1 MTYND
6 SAKSEAVTR
15 YIHAFNPNQS
25 VVDAHVHP
33 PRASSLHLAMAAE
46 VPRKKKSHFAC
57 KCLNVQIKASKLV
70 GPVPAELATE
80 PGFTQVYVKHDGIS
94 AAHPQLTL
102 RIRSRGTPIEGSS
115 RFAQF
120 MSLGCLVCRTL
131 VYRVFISAPLLNNSY
146 ANLATREG
154 PVIPKS
160 GWVEDDVLRTPSGWV
175 DVFEGALTEADI
187 LQQQE
192 SPQYSPLFSLV
203 LPPIAAPPFSKSPTL
218 PPPSTDLHYL
228 AALEPMYSSIPATSD
243 PVFLRLSII
252 AATQSEK
259 LRLKAEQEV
268 DEIVKVKIAQ
278 LLQAED
284 ELKAQ
289 VQALVDTYKEG
300 LRVAEEEGNPKSP
313 TIRSWKEASS
323 GDSSGATV
331 SVRDFVPV
339 QVPATN
345 PSRSPPAPRVSTLS
359 ASLATSSFHHPR
371 AIKEQ
376 APHDGR
382 PSSIASSITLTSE
395 NSHLHHEEGS
405 TVLQF
410 RRNLDDGLNTAAS
423 YRYFVNLEGEMAR
436 HRKESGKQPEEKPRS
451 ASGSAQA
458 VPPEPEALQSTP
470 SSKAKERESPSGG
483 ERPPSLKPKR
493 RVTFDVQSEE
503 RSSGTGDSPQSRI
516 DSDMVFDLEEEEGGE
531 RPVEVRPVL
540 PLIEQT
546 APARPNRP
554 RSHRQQPEIASS
566 LSSFRPLSLLSS
578 PHRGSPNGL
587 SSSPL
592 ASSVTSRVERPSPL
606 RMAMSLPDEDPSIA
620 RESPGSPRRLA
631 QSPRKVT
638 EIREVPHDNGI
649 DIVRPS
655 IEGSLQEQMDGHQQ
669 RHDEEIMRL
678 LAAETPSHR
687 AAWSNGGKAWGQ
699 FLHRGRERMFDSD
712 AMAEDDYEVDKRR
725 EHINEHYEEVLDS
738 TRNGVPGSL
747 PVRIK
752 PLVKQREVLSLASY
766 KPQMIGARE

>member
-25 VVDAHVHP
+25 VVDAHLHP
-33 PRASSLHLAMAAE
+33 PRASSLHPTMAAE
-46 VPRKKKSHFAC
+46 VSRKKKSRFAC
-57 KCLNVQIKASKLV
+57 KCLNVQIKASKPV

-80 PGFTQVYVKHDGIS
+80 PGFAQVYVKHDGIS

-102 RIRSRGTPIEGSS
+102 RIRSRGTPMEGSS

-131 VYRVFISAPLLNNSY
+131 VYRAFISAPLLTNSY

-160 GWVEDDVLRTPSGWV
+160 GWVEDDVLRTPSGWIE
-175 DVFEGALTEADI
+175 VFEGALKNRHSI
-187 LQQQE
+187 LHYFLLFFLP
-192 SPQYSPLFSLV
+192 SPASPVPQVANLCRHRRQIF
-203 LPPIAAPPFSKSPTL
+203 
-218 PPPSTDLHYL
+218 HYL

-243 PVFLRLSII
+243 PVFLRLSNI

-259 LRLKAEQEV
+259 LRLKAEQDV
-268 DEIVKVKIAQ
+268 DEIVQVKIAQ

-289 VQALVDTYKEG
+289 VQALVDTYREG
-300 LRVAEEEGNPKSP
+300 LRVAEEEGNTKSP
-313 TIRSWKEASS
+313 TLRPWKEASS
-323 GDSSGATV
+323 GDPNGATV
-331 SVRDFVPV
+331 SVRDFIPV
-339 QVPATN
+339 QVPATSL
-345 PSRSPPAPRVSTLS
+345 SRSPPAPRVSTLS

-382 PSSIASSITLTSE
+382 PSSVASSITLTSE
-395 NSHLHHEEGS
+395 KSHLHHEEGS

-423 YRYFVNLEGEMAR
+423 YRYFVIEDEMAR
-436 HRKESGKQPEEKPRS
+436 HRKETGKQREEQPRS
-451 ASGSAQA
+451 ASGSAQVA
-458 VPPEPEALQSTP
+458 PSESETLQSTT
-470 SSKAKERESPSGG
+470 SSKAKERESPNSG

-493 RVTFDVQSEE
+493 RVTFDVQSED
-503 RSSGTGDSPQSRI
+503 RSGGTGDSPPSRI
-516 DSDMVFDLEEEEGGE
+516 DSDMVFDLEEEIGGG

-566 LSSFRPLSLLSS
+566 LSSFRPLSLLSA
-578 PHRGSPNGL
+578 PHRGSPNGI

-620 RESPGSPRRLA
+620 RESPGSPRRSA
-631 QSPRKVT
+631 QSPRKGT

-649 DIVRPS
+649 DIVRPPTV
-655 IEGSLQEQMDGHQQ
+655 EGSLQEQMDGHHQ

-678 LAAETPSHR
+678 LAAGTPSHR

-712 AMAEDDYEVDKRR
+712 AMADDDYEVDKRR

>member
-1 MTYND
+1 
-6 SAKSEAVTR
+6 
-15 YIHAFNPNQS
+15 
-25 VVDAHVHP
+25 
-33 PRASSLHLAMAAE
+33 MAAE
-46 VPRKKKSHFAC
+46 VSRKKKSRFAC
-57 KCLNVQIKASKLV
+57 KCLNVQIKASKPV

-80 PGFTQVYVKHDGIS
+80 SGFTQVYVKHDGIS

-131 VYRVFISAPLLNNSY
+131 VYRAFISAPLLTNSY

-160 GWVEDDVLRTPSGWV
+160 GWVEDDVLRTPSGWIE
-175 DVFEGALTEADI
+175 VFEGALTEADI
-187 LQQQE
+187 SQQEE
-192 SPQYSPLFSLV
+192 SPQYSSLFSLV
-203 LPPIAAPPFSKSPTL
+203 LPPITASPFPKSPTMS
-218 PPPSTDLHYL
+218 PPSTDLHYL

-243 PVFLRLSII
+243 PVFLRLSNI
-252 AATQSEK
+252 AAAQSEK
-259 LRLKAEQEV
+259 LRLKAEQDV

-289 VQALVDTYKEG
+289 VQALVDTYREG

-313 TIRSWKEASS
+313 TLRPWKEASS
-323 GDSSGATV
+323 GDLNGATV
-331 SVRDFVPV
+331 SVRDFIPV
-339 QVPATN
+339 QVPATSL
-345 PSRSPPAPRVSTLS
+345 SRSPPAPRVSTLS

-371 AIKEQ
+371 EIKEQ

-382 PSSIASSITLTSE
+382 PSSFASSITLTSE
-395 NSHLHHEEGS
+395 KSHLHHEEGS

-423 YRYFVNLEGEMAR
+423 YRYFVIEDEMAR
-436 HRKESGKQPEEKPRS
+436 HRKQTDKQPEEQPRS
-451 ASGSAQA
+451 ASGSAQVA
-458 VPPEPEALQSTP
+458 PSEPEAPQSTP
-470 SSKAKERESPSGG
+470 SSKARERESPSSG

-493 RVTFDVQSEE
+493 RVTFDVQSED
-503 RSSGTGDSPQSRI
+503 RSGGTGDSPPSRI
-516 DSDMVFDLEEEEGGE
+516 DSDMVFDLEEEIGGG
-531 RPVEVRPVL
+531 RPVEARPVL

-566 LSSFRPLSLLSS
+566 LSSFRPLSLLSA
-578 PHRGSPNGL
+578 PHRGSPNGI

-592 ASSVTSRVERPSPL
+592 TSSVTSRVERPSPL

-620 RESPGSPRRLA
+620 RESPGSPRRSA

-649 DIVRPS
+649 DIVRPPTV
-655 IEGSLQEQMDGHQQ
+655 EGSLQEQMDGHHQ

-678 LAAETPSHR
+678 LAAGTPSHR

-712 AMAEDDYEVDKRR
+712 AMADDDYEVDKRR

>member
-1 MTYND
+1 
-6 SAKSEAVTR
+6 
-15 YIHAFNPNQS
+15 
-25 VVDAHVHP
+25 
-33 PRASSLHLAMAAE
+33 MAAE
-46 VPRKKKSHFAC
+46 VSRKKKSRFAC
-57 KCLNVQIKASKLV
+57 KCLNVQIKASKPV
-70 GPVPAELATE
+70 GPVPAELASE

-131 VYRVFISAPLLNNSY
+131 VYRAFISAPLQTNSH

-160 GWVEDDVLRTPSGWV
+160 GWVEDDVLRTPSGWIE
-175 DVFEGALTEADI
+175 VFEGALTEADI
-187 LQQQE
+187 SQQEE
-192 SPQYSPLFSLV
+192 SPQYSSLFSLV
-203 LPPIAAPPFSKSPTL
+203 LPPIAAPPFPKSPTL
-218 PPPSTDLHYL
+218 STPEPTELHYL
-228 AALEPMYSSIPATSD
+228 AALEPMYPSTPATSD
-243 PVFLRLSII
+243 PVFLRLSNI
-252 AATQSEK
+252 AAIQSEK

-289 VQALVDTYKEG
+289 VQALVDTYREG

-313 TIRSWKEASS
+313 TLRSWKETSS
-323 GDSSGATV
+323 GDSNGATV

-339 QVPATN
+339 QVPATS

-382 PSSIASSITLTSE
+382 PSSIASSVTLTSE
-395 NSHLHHEEGS
+395 KSHLHEEGS

-423 YRYFVNLEGEMAR
+423 YRYFVNLEDEMAR

-458 VPPEPEALQSTP
+458 APSEPEAPQSTP
-470 SSKAKERESPSGG
+470 SSKGKERESPSSG

-493 RVTFDVQSEE
+493 KVTFDVQSEE
-503 RSSGTGDSPQSRI
+503 RSSTGDSPQSRI

-546 APARPNRP
+546 APTRPNRP

-620 RESPGSPRRLA
+620 RVSPGSPRRSA
-631 QSPRKVT
+631 QSPRKLS
-638 EIREVPHDNGI
+638 EIREVPHDKGI
-649 DIVRPS
+649 DIARPS
-655 IEGSLQEQMDGHQQ
+655 TIEGSLQEQMDDHQQ

-678 LAAETPSHR
+678 LAAGTPSHR

-712 AMAEDDYEVDKRR
+712 ALAEDDYEVDKRR

>member
-1 MTYND
+1 
-6 SAKSEAVTR
+6 
-15 YIHAFNPNQS
+15 
-25 VVDAHVHP
+25 
-33 PRASSLHLAMAAE
+33 MAAE
-46 VPRKKKSHFAC
+46 TSRKKKSRFAC
-57 KCLNVQIKASKLV
+57 KCLNVQIKASKPV

-80 PGFTQVYVKHDGIS
+80 PGFAQVYVKHDGIS

-131 VYRVFISAPLLNNSY
+131 VYRAFTSAPLLMNSY

-160 GWVEDDVLRTPSGWV
+160 GWVEDDVLRTPSGWIE
-175 DVFEGALTEADI
+175 VFEGALTEADI
-187 LQQQE
+187 SLQEE

-203 LPPIAAPPFSKSPTL
+203 LPPIVAPSFPKSPTL
-218 PPPSTDLHYL
+218 SPPPTGLHYL
-228 AALEPMYSSIPATSD
+228 KDLEPMYSSNPATSD
-243 PVFLRLSII
+243 PVFLRLSNI
-252 AATQSEK
+252 AATQSEQ
-259 LRLKAEQEV
+259 LRLKAEQDV
-268 DEIVKVKIAQ
+268 NEIVNVKIAQ

-289 VQALVDTYKEG
+289 VQVLVDTYREG

-313 TIRSWKEASS
+313 TLRSWKEASS
-323 GDSSGATV
+323 GDSNGATV

-339 QVPATN
+339 EVPATST
-345 PSRSPPAPRVSTLS
+345 SRSPPAPRVSTLS

-371 AIKEQ
+371 AIKDQ
-376 APHDGR
+376 APHDGL
-382 PSSIASSITLTSE
+382 PSSIGSSITLTSE
-395 NSHLHHEEGS
+395 KSHLHNEEGV

-423 YRYFVNLEGEMAR
+423 YRYFVNLEEEMAR
-436 HRKESGKQPEEKPRS
+436 HRKETGKQPQS
-451 ASGSAQA
+451 TSDSAQVA
-458 VPPEPEALQSTP
+458 PGDPEASRSTP
-470 SSKAKERESPSGG
+470 SSKGKERESPGGG

-503 RSSGTGDSPQSRI
+503 RSSATGDAPQSHANT
-516 DSDMVFDLEEEEGGE
+516 DMVFDLEEEEGGE

-578 PHRGSPNGL
+578 SHRGSPNGL

-592 ASSVTSRVERPSPL
+592 ASSSTSRVERPSPL
-606 RMAMSLPDEDPSIA
+606 RTAMSLPDEDPSVA
-620 RESPGSPRRLA
+620 RESASSPRRSAL
-631 QSPRKVT
+631 SSRKVS
-638 EIREVPHDNGI
+638 EIREVPHDNAI
-649 DIVRPS
+649 DIIRHTT

-678 LAAETPSHR
+678 LAAGTPSHR

-712 AMAEDDYEVDKRR
+712 ALAEDDYEVDKRR
-725 EHINEHYEEVLDS
+725 EHINDHYEEVLDA

-752 PLVKQREVLSLASY
+752 PLVKPREVLSLASY